1 MIRITLSRKL
11 GEMRVTQK
19 ELSEKTGIRP
29 GTINDLYHGI
39 ADRVSLEQLDKIC
52 ESLDCDLNDIL
63 TYTPNS
69 LRTVGICESTTIYK
83 IAGKR

>member
-1 MIRITLSRKL
+1 MIWITLSRKL

-19 ELSEKTGIRP
+19 ELSDKTGIRP

-52 ESLDCDLNDIL
+52 ESLNCNLNDIL
-63 TYTPNS
+63 VYSPNT
-69 LRTVGICESTTIYK
+69 LRTVDLCESTTIYK
-83 IAGKR
+83 IGNKG